1 MVLSPTRLQ
10 NILLRKYG
18 RIGVIC
24 HLKVIRKRW
33 RIMETGE
40 NYIIELRKHVT
51 SGIARLSAPPGP
63 VIEKKTTEQGSYWK
77 KNTEH

>member
-1 MVLSPTRLQ
+1 
-10 NILLRKYG
+10 
-18 RIGVIC
+18 
-24 HLKVIRKRW
+24 
-33 RIMETGE
+33 METGE